1 MEMKLLNRIQIV
13 GKRIIEKVLKVDN
26 VEKLKAQEEKMTA
39 VLNTSKEQL
48 NQLKAE
54 IDVSQKEID
63 TKKNENEQLIR
74 LCKNKRDTISDEE
87 MKNIYRLYE
96 RQESEI
102 KNKETALA
110 LTRKLLEQC
119 EAQVETYTD
128 RIAEITK
135 NISVLRVKN
144 DYTENVKKFK
154 NVAKDL
160 KVKDAKDLEREIE
173 VDFVAAEYDL
183 QDMKAEEMSI
193 EKVLKEANETN
204 GFKDF
209 MKKIN
214 E

>member
-1 MEMKLLNRIQIV
+1 MKLLNRIQIV
-13 GKRIIEKVLKVDN
+13 GKRIIEKVFKVNN
-26 VEKLKAQEEKMTA
+26 VEKLEAQEEKMTA

-119 EAQVETYTD
+119 ETQVETYTD
-128 RIAEITK
+128 RIGEITK

-144 DYTENVKKFK
+144 DYAENVKKFK

-173 VDFVAAEYDL
+173 VDFVAAEYD
-183 QDMKAEEMSI
+183 
-193 EKVLKEANETN
+193 
-204 GFKDF
+204 
-209 MKKIN
+209 
-214 E
+214 

>member
-1 MEMKLLNRIQIV
+1 MLNRIQIV
-13 GKRIIEKVLKVDN
+13 GKRIIEKVFKVNN
-26 VEKLKAQEEKMTA
+26 VEKLEAQEEKMTA

-119 EAQVETYTD
+119 ETQVETYTD
-128 RIAEITK
+128 RIGEITK

-144 DYTENVKKFK
+144 DYAENVKKFK

-183 QDMKAEEMSI
+183 QDMKAEEMTI

>member
-1 MEMKLLNRIQIV
+1 MEKI
-13 GKRIIEKVLKVDN
+13 LKVDN
-26 VEKLKAQEEKMTA
+26 VEKLQAQEVKMTE

-54 IDVSQKEID
+54 IAVSEKEIV
-63 TKKNENEQLIR
+63 KGKAELEQLIR
-74 LCKNKRDTISDEE
+74 LCKNKKDTISDEE

-102 KNKETALA
+102 KNKETALV
-110 LTRKLLEQC
+110 LTKKLLEQC
-119 EAQVETYTD
+119 ETQVETYTD

-135 NISVLRVKN
+135 NISVLKVKN
-144 DYTENVKKFK
+144 DYAENVKKFK

-173 VDFVAAEYDL
+173 VDFVAAEFDL
-183 QDMKAEEMSI
+183 EDMKAEEMSI
-193 EKVLKEANETN
+193 EKVLKEANETS

>member
-1 MEMKLLNRIQIV
+1 MLNRIQIV
-13 GKRIIEKVLKVDN
+13 GKRIIEKVFKVNN
-26 VEKLKAQEEKMTA
+26 VEKLEAQEEKMTA

-54 IDVSQKEID
+54 IDVSQREID

-119 EAQVETYTD
+119 ETQVETYTD
-128 RIAEITK
+128 RISEITK

-144 DYTENVKKFK
+144 DYVENVKKFK

-183 QDMKAEEMSI
+183 QDMKAEEMTI
-193 EKVLKEANETN
+193 EKVLREANETN

>member
-1 MEMKLLNRIQIV
+1 MEKI
-13 GKRIIEKVLKVDN
+13 LKVDN
-26 VEKLKAQEEKMTA
+26 VEKLQAQEVKMTE

-54 IDVSQKEID
+54 IAVSEKEIV
-63 TKKNENEQLIR
+63 KGKAELEQLIR
-74 LCKNKRDTISDEE
+74 LCKNKKDTISDEE

-96 RQESEI
+96 RQESET
-102 KNKETALA
+102 KNKETALV
-110 LTRKLLEQC
+110 LTKKLLEQC
-119 EAQVETYTD
+119 ETQVETYTD

-135 NISVLRVKN
+135 NISVLKVKN
-144 DYTENVKKFK
+144 DYAENVKKFK

-173 VDFVAAEYDL
+173 VDFVAAEFDL
-183 QDMKAEEMSI
+183 EDMKAEEMSI

>member
-1 MEMKLLNRIQIV
+1 MKLLNRIQIV
-13 GKRIIEKVLKVDN
+13 GKRIIEKVFKVNN
-26 VEKLKAQEEKMTA
+26 VEKLEAQEEKMTA

-63 TKKNENEQLIR
+63 TKKNENEQLVR

-119 EAQVETYTD
+119 ETQVETYTD
-128 RIAEITK
+128 RIGEITK
-135 NISVLRVKN
+135 NISILRVKN
-144 DYTENVKKFK
+144 DYAENVKKFK

-160 KVKDAKDLEREIE
+160 KIKDAKDLEREIE
-173 VDFVAAEYDL
+173 VDFAAAEFDL
-183 QDMKAEEMSI
+183 EDMKAEDLTI
-193 EKVLKEANETN
+193 EKVLRKENETS

>member
-1 MEMKLLNRIQIV
+1 MLNRIQIV
-13 GKRIIEKVLKVDN
+13 GKRIIEKVFKVDN
-26 VEKLKAQEEKMTA
+26 VEKLEAQEEKMTE
-39 VLNTSKEQL
+39 VLNSSKEQL

-54 IDVSQKEID
+54 MDVSQREID

-74 LCKNKRDTISDEE
+74 LCKNKKDTISDEE
-87 MKNIYRLYE
+87 MRNIYRLYE
-96 RQESEI
+96 RQNSEI
-102 KNKETALA
+102 KNKETALL
-110 LTRKLLEQC
+110 LTKKLLEQC
-119 EAQVETYTD
+119 QAQVETYND
-128 RIAEITK
+128 RIGEISK

-183 QDMKAEEMSI
+183 QDIKAEEMTI
-193 EKVLKEANETN
+193 EKVLREANETS

>member
-1 MEMKLLNRIQIV
+1 MEKI
-13 GKRIIEKVLKVDN
+13 LKVDN
-26 VEKLKAQEEKMTA
+26 VEKLQAQEVKMTE

-54 IDVSQKEID
+54 IAVSEKEIV
-63 TKKNENEQLIR
+63 KGKAELEQLIR
-74 LCKNKRDTISDEE
+74 LCKNKKDTISDEE

-102 KNKETALA
+102 KNTETALV
-110 LTRKLLEQC
+110 LTKKLLEQC
-119 EAQVETYTD
+119 ETQVETYTD

-135 NISVLRVKN
+135 NISVLKVKN
-144 DYTENVKKFK
+144 DYAENVKKFK

-173 VDFVAAEYDL
+173 VDFVAAEFDL
-183 QDMKAEEMSI
+183 EDMKAEEMSI
-193 EKVLKEANETN
+193 EKVLKEANETS

>member
-1 MEMKLLNRIQIV
+1 MEKI
-13 GKRIIEKVLKVDN
+13 LKVDN
-26 VEKLKAQEEKMTA
+26 VEKLQAQEVKMTE

-54 IDVSQKEID
+54 IAVSEKEIV
-63 TKKNENEQLIR
+63 KGKAELEQLIR
-74 LCKNKRDTISDEE
+74 LCKNKKDTISDEE

-102 KNKETALA
+102 KNKETALV
-110 LTRKLLEQC
+110 LTKKLLEQC
-119 EAQVETYTD
+119 ETQVETYTD

-135 NISVLRVKN
+135 NISVLKVKN
-144 DYTENVKKFK
+144 DYAENVKKFK

-173 VDFVAAEYDL
+173 VDFVAAEFDL
-183 QDMKAEEMSI
+183 EDMKAEEMSI

>member
-1 MEMKLLNRIQIV
+1 MLNRIQIV
-13 GKRIIEKVLKVDN
+13 GKRIIEKVFKVDN
-26 VEKLKAQEEKMTA
+26 VEKLEAQEEKMTEI
-39 VLNTSKEQL
+39 LNSSKEQL

-54 IDVSQKEID
+54 MDVSQKEID
-63 TKKNENEQLIR
+63 VKKNENEQLIR
-74 LCKNKRDTISDEE
+74 LCKNKKDTISDEE
-87 MKNIYRLYE
+87 MRNIYRLYE
-96 RQESEI
+96 RQNSEI

-119 EAQVETYTD
+119 ETQVETYTD
-128 RIAEITK
+128 RIGEISK

-183 QDMKAEEMSI
+183 QDMKAEEMTI
-193 EKVLKEANETN
+193 EKVLREANETN

>member
-1 MEMKLLNRIQIV
+1 MKIFNRIQIV
-13 GKRIIEKVLKVDN
+13 GKRIIGKVLKVDN
-26 VEKLKAQEEKMTA
+26 IEKLQAQEEKMTE
-39 VLNTSKEQL
+39 VLNVSKEQL

-54 IDVSQKEID
+54 IRTSEKEINS
-63 TKKNENEQLIR
+63 KRKELEQLIK
-74 LCKNKRDTISDEE
+74 LCKDKKDIISNEE

-96 RQESEI
+96 RQENEV
-102 KNKETALA
+102 KNKETALG

-135 NISVLRVKN
+135 NISVLKVKN
-144 DYTENVKKFK
+144 DYAENVKKFK

-173 VDFVAAEYDL
+173 VDFAAAEYDL
-183 QDMKAEEMSI
+183 EDMKAEEMSI

-209 MKKIN
+209 IKKIN

>member
-1 MEMKLLNRIQIV
+1 MLNRIQIV
-13 GKRIIEKVLKVDN
+13 GKRVIEKVFKVNN
-26 VEKLKAQEEKMTA
+26 VEKLQAQEEKMTE
-39 VLNTSKEQL
+39 VLNASKEDL

-54 IDVSQKEID
+54 IDVSEREIE
-63 TKKNENEQLIR
+63 KGKNELEQLIR
-74 LCKNKRDTISDEE
+74 LCKNKKDIISDEE
-87 MKNIYRLYE
+87 MRNIYRLYE

-102 KNKETALA
+102 KNKETALV

-128 RIAEITK
+128 RIGEITK
-135 NISVLRVKN
+135 NISILKVKN

-173 VDFVAAEYDL
+173 VDFAAAEYDL

-193 EKVLKEANETN
+193 EKVLRKANETS
-204 GFKDF
+204 GFQDF

>member
-1 MEMKLLNRIQIV
+1 MEKI
-13 GKRIIEKVLKVDN
+13 LKVDN
-26 VEKLKAQEEKMTA
+26 VEKLQAQEIKMTE

-54 IDVSQKEID
+54 IAVSEKEIA
-63 TKKNENEQLIR
+63 KGKAELEQLIR
-74 LCKNKRDTISDEE
+74 LCKNKKDTISDEE

-102 KNKETALA
+102 KNKETALV
-110 LTRKLLEQC
+110 LTKKLLEQC
-119 EAQVETYTD
+119 EVQVETYTD

-135 NISVLRVKN
+135 NISVLKVKN
-144 DYTENVKKFK
+144 NYAENVKKFK

-173 VDFVAAEYDL
+173 VDFVAAEFDL
-183 QDMKAEEMSI
+183 EDMKAEEMSI
-193 EKVLKEANETN
+193 EKVLKEANETS

>member
-1 MEMKLLNRIQIV
+1 MEKI
-13 GKRIIEKVLKVDN
+13 LKVDN
-26 VEKLKAQEEKMTA
+26 VEKLQAQEVKMTE

-54 IDVSQKEID
+54 IAVSEKEIA
-63 TKKNENEQLIR
+63 KGKAELEQLIR
-74 LCKNKRDTISDEE
+74 LCKNKKDTISDEE

-102 KNKETALA
+102 KNKETALV
-110 LTRKLLEQC
+110 LTKKLLEQC
-119 EAQVETYTD
+119 EVQVETYTD

-135 NISVLRVKN
+135 NISVLKVKN
-144 DYTENVKKFK
+144 DYAENVKKFK

-173 VDFVAAEYDL
+173 VDFVAAEFDL
-183 QDMKAEEMSI
+183 EDMKAEEMSI
-193 EKVLKEANETN
+193 EKVLKEANETS

>member
-1 MEMKLLNRIQIV
+1 MKLLNRIQIV
-13 GKRIIEKVLKVDN
+13 GKRIIEKVFKVNN
-26 VEKLKAQEEKMTA
+26 VEKLEAQEEKMTA

-54 IDVSQKEID
+54 IDVSQREID

-119 EAQVETYTD
+119 ETQVETYTD
-128 RIAEITK
+128 RISEITK

-144 DYTENVKKFK
+144 DYVENVKKFK

-183 QDMKAEEMSI
+183 QDMKAEEMTI
-193 EKVLKEANETN
+193 EKVLREANETN

>member
-1 MEMKLLNRIQIV
+1 
-13 GKRIIEKVLKVDN
+13 
-26 VEKLKAQEEKMTA
+26 MTA

-54 IDVSQKEID
+54 IDVSQREID
-63 TKKNENEQLIR
+63 IKKNENEQLIR

-102 KNKETALA
+102 KNKETALT

-119 EAQVETYTD
+119 EAQVETYND
-128 RIAEITK
+128 RIGEITK
-135 NISVLRVKN
+135 NISVLKVKN
-144 DYTENVKKFK
+144 DYAENVKKFK

-173 VDFVAAEYDL
+173 VDFIAAEYDL
-183 QDMKAEEMSI
+183 QDMKAEEMTI

>member
-1 MEMKLLNRIQIV
+1 MEKI
-13 GKRIIEKVLKVDN
+13 LKVDN
-26 VEKLKAQEEKMTA
+26 VEKLQAQEVKMTE

-54 IDVSQKEID
+54 IAVSEKEIV
-63 TKKNENEQLIR
+63 KGKAELEQLIR
-74 LCKNKRDTISDEE
+74 LCKNKKDTISDEE

-102 KNKETALA
+102 KNKETALV
-110 LTRKLLEQC
+110 LTKKLLEQC
-119 EAQVETYTD
+119 ETQVEIYTD

-135 NISVLRVKN
+135 NISVLKVKN
-144 DYTENVKKFK
+144 DYAENVKKFK

-173 VDFVAAEYDL
+173 VDFVAAEFDL
-183 QDMKAEEMSI
+183 EDMKAEEMSI
-193 EKVLKEANETN
+193 EKVLKEANETS

>member
-1 MEMKLLNRIQIV
+1 MLNRIQIV
-13 GKRIIEKVLKVDN
+13 GKRIIEKVFKVNN
-26 VEKLKAQEEKMTA
+26 VEKLQAQEEKMTE
-39 VLNTSKEQL
+39 VLNASKEQL

-54 IDVSQKEID
+54 IDVSQREID

-87 MKNIYRLYE
+87 MRNIYRLYE

-102 KNKETALA
+102 KNKETALV
-110 LTRKLLEQC
+110 LTKKLLEQC
-119 EAQVETYTD
+119 ETQVETYND
-128 RIAEITK
+128 RIGEITK
-135 NISVLRVKN
+135 NISVLKVKN
-144 DYTENVKKFK
+144 DYAENVKRFK

-173 VDFVAAEYDL
+173 VDFAAAEYDL

-193 EKVLKEANETN
+193 EKVLRKANETS
-204 GFKDF
+204 GFQDF

>member
-1 MEMKLLNRIQIV
+1 MNAVIKV
-13 GKRIIEKVLKVDN
+13 GGKQYYVTEGSEIN
-26 VEKLKAQEEKMTA
+26 VEKLEAQEEKMTA
-39 VLNTSKEQL
+39 VLNASKEQL

-54 IDVSQKEID
+54 IDVSQREID

-87 MKNIYRLYE
+87 LKNIYRLYE

-119 EAQVETYTD
+119 ETQVETYTD
-128 RIAEITK
+128 RIGEITK

-144 DYTENVKKFK
+144 DYAENVKRFK

-183 QDMKAEEMSI
+183 QDMKAEEITI

>member
-1 MEMKLLNRIQIV
+1 MKLLNRIQIV
-13 GKRIIEKVLKVDN
+13 GKRIIEKVFKVDN
-26 VEKLKAQEEKMTA
+26 IEKLEAQEEKMTA
-39 VLNTSKEQL
+39 VLNTSKAQL

-54 IDVSQKEID
+54 IDVSQREID

-74 LCKNKRDTISDEE
+74 LCKNKRDIISDEE

-102 KNKETALA
+102 KNKETALV
-110 LTRKLLEQC
+110 LTKKLLEQC

-135 NISVLRVKN
+135 NISVLKVKN
-144 DYTENVKKFK
+144 DYAENVKKFK

-173 VDFVAAEYDL
+173 VDFAAAEYEL
-183 QDMKAEEMSI
+183 EDMKAEDMTI
-193 EKVLKEANETN
+193 EKVLNKANEQN

>member
-1 MEMKLLNRIQIV
+1 MLNRIQIV

-26 VEKLKAQEEKMTA
+26 VEKLEAQEEKMTA
-39 VLNTSKEQL
+39 VLNASKEQL

-54 IDVSQKEID
+54 IDVSQREID

-87 MKNIYRLYE
+87 LKNIYRLYE

-119 EAQVETYTD
+119 ETQVETYTD
-128 RIAEITK
+128 RIGEITK

-144 DYTENVKKFK
+144 DYAENVKRFK

-183 QDMKAEEMSI
+183 QDMKAEEITI

>member
-1 MEMKLLNRIQIV
+1 MLNRIQIV

-26 VEKLKAQEEKMTA
+26 VEKLEAQEEKMTA

-63 TKKNENEQLIR
+63 TKKNENEQLVR
-74 LCKNKRDTISDEE
+74 LCKNKRDIISDEE

-128 RIAEITK
+128 RIGEITK

-144 DYTENVKKFK
+144 DYAENVKKFK

-183 QDMKAEEMSI
+183 QDMKAEEMTI

>member
-1 MEMKLLNRIQIV
+1 MLNRIQIV
-13 GKRIIEKVLKVDN
+13 GKRIIEKVFKVDN
-26 VEKLKAQEEKMTA
+26 IEKLKAQEEKMTA

-54 IDVSQKEID
+54 IDVSQREID

-135 NISVLRVKN
+135 NISVLKVKN
-144 DYTENVKKFK
+144 DYAENVKKFK
-154 NVAKDL
+154 NVARDL
-160 KVKDAKDLEREIE
+160 KVKDAKELEREIE
-173 VDFVAAEYDL
+173 VDFAAAEYEL
-183 QDMKAEEMSI
+183 EDMKAEDMTI
-193 EKVLKEANETN
+193 EKVLNKANETS

>member
-1 MEMKLLNRIQIV
+1 MLNRIQIV
-13 GKRIIEKVLKVDN
+13 GKRVIEKVFKVNN
-26 VEKLKAQEEKMTA
+26 VEKLQAQEEKMTE
-39 VLNTSKEQL
+39 VLNASKEDL

-54 IDVSQKEID
+54 IDVSEREIE
-63 TKKNENEQLIR
+63 KSKNELEQLIR
-74 LCKNKRDTISDEE
+74 LCKNKKDIISDEE
-87 MKNIYRLYE
+87 MRNIYRLYE

-102 KNKETALA
+102 KNKETALV

-128 RIAEITK
+128 RIGEITK
-135 NISVLRVKN
+135 NISILKVKN
-144 DYTENVKKFK
+144 DYAENVKKFK

-173 VDFVAAEYDL
+173 VDFAAAEYDL

-193 EKVLKEANETN
+193 EKVLRKANETS
-204 GFKDF
+204 GFQDF

>member
-1 MEMKLLNRIQIV
+1 MKILNRIQIV
-13 GKRIIEKVLKVDN
+13 GKRVIEKIFKVDN
-26 VEKLKAQEEKMTA
+26 IEKLQAQEEKMNE
-39 VLNTSKEQL
+39 VLNTSKEDL

-54 IDVSQKEID
+54 IAISEKEIE
-63 TKKNENEQLIR
+63 KGKNELEQLVR
-74 LCKNKRDTISDEE
+74 LCKNKKDTISDEE
-87 MKNIYRLYE
+87 MRNIYRLYE

-102 KNKETALA
+102 KNKETALG

-128 RIAEITK
+128 RIGEISK
-135 NISVLRVKN
+135 NISILKVKN
-144 DYTENVKKFK
+144 DYAENVKKFK

-173 VDFVAAEYDL
+173 VDFAAAEYDL
-183 QDMKAEEMSI
+183 QDMKAEDMSI
-193 EKVLKEANETN
+193 EKVLRKANETS
-204 GFKDF
+204 GFQDF

>member
-1 MEMKLLNRIQIV
+1 MLNRVQIV
-13 GKRIIEKVLKVDN
+13 GKRIIEKVFKVDN
-26 VEKLKAQEEKMTA
+26 IEKLEAQEEKMTA

-54 IDVSQKEID
+54 IDVSQREID

-102 KNKETALA
+102 KNKETALV
-110 LTRKLLEQC
+110 LTKKLLEQC
-119 EAQVETYTD
+119 ETQVETYTD
-128 RIAEITK
+128 RIGEITK
-135 NISVLRVKN
+135 NISIMKVKN

-173 VDFVAAEYDL
+173 VDFAAAEYEL
-183 QDMKAEEMSI
+183 EDMKAEDMTI
-193 EKVLKEANETN
+193 EKVLNKANEQN

>member
-1 MEMKLLNRIQIV
+1 MLNRIQIV

-26 VEKLKAQEEKMTA
+26 IEKLEAQEEKMTA
-39 VLNTSKEQL
+39 VLNASKEQL

-54 IDVSQKEID
+54 IDVSQREID

-102 KNKETALA
+102 KSKETALA
-110 LTRKLLEQC
+110 LTKKLLEQC
-119 EAQVETYTD
+119 EIQVDTYTD
-128 RIAEITK
+128 RIGEITK
-135 NISVLRVKN
+135 NISILKVKN

-173 VDFVAAEYDL
+173 VDFAAAEYDL
-183 QDMKAEEMSI
+183 QDMKDEEISI
-193 EKVLKEANETN
+193 EKVLRKANETS
-204 GFKDF
+204 GFQNF

>member
-1 MEMKLLNRIQIV
+1 MEKI
-13 GKRIIEKVLKVDN
+13 LKVDN
-26 VEKLKAQEEKMTA
+26 VEKLQAQEVKMTE

-54 IDVSQKEID
+54 IVVSEKEIA
-63 TKKNENEQLIR
+63 KGKAELEQLIR
-74 LCKNKRDTISDEE
+74 LCKNKKDTISDEE

-102 KNKETALA
+102 KNKETALV
-110 LTRKLLEQC
+110 LTKKLLEQC
-119 EAQVETYTD
+119 EVQVETYTD

-135 NISVLRVKN
+135 NISVLKVKN
-144 DYTENVKKFK
+144 DYAENVKKFK

-173 VDFVAAEYDL
+173 VDFVAAEFDL
-183 QDMKAEEMSI
+183 EDMKAEEMSI